1 MRIEKWKFEDKEI
14 EVPILDDEEIEKND
28 DEILDKTQPIDINE
42 IEDANEQSNVDGT
55 IFEYN

>member
-42 IEDANEQSNVDGT
+42 IEDANE
-55 IFEYN
+55 